1 MSQDLDQLSSLLKLV
16 SEQNRL
22 KLLCL
27 LQHGEHCVCE
37 ILEHYQMSQSLTSHH
52 LADLKQAGLV
62 KSHKDGRKALYS
74 LTAKGRTI
82 TKKIISLINESKS
95 NL

>member
-1 MSQDLDQLSSLLKLV
+1 MSQDLDELSSLLKLV

-27 LQHGEHCVCE
+27 LQQGQHCVCE

-62 KSHKDGRKALYS
+62 KSRKDGRKALYS
-74 LTAKGRTI
+74 LTSTGRKI
-82 TKKIISLINESKS
+82 TKTILSLINESESK
-95 NL
+95 L